1 MQTTDIAKIYW
12 IWLAEGLG
20 QGSRLAAKLLEEY
33 EDAKAIY
40 QAKDSDLRLY
50 RAWRD
55 NDLLQFAQ
63 LLKNREMRRATEILN
78 QCQKNAIGVLTYD
91 DPAFPSSLRCLS
103 NPPLVLYYRGTIP
116 DTTAYCTIGVVG
128 TRTMTDYGRDM
139 AYSLGAGLASGGAV
153 VVSGLALGADSMAMV
168 GAMDAGGVTMGVLG
182 CGVDVVYPPAHRPLY
197 EQVLAHGGCILS
209 EYPPLSR
216 PLGFHFPVR
225 NRIISGLSDGVVV
238 VEADSKS
245 GALITARHAVY
256 QGKTL
261 FAVPGQVG
269 SRTAE
274 GPNALL
280 RDGALPVLSA
290 ADVLEEFA
298 FPYAKTVHP
307 EKAAQFSA
315 KWNGTDRAREAMER
329 EQVGIR
335 GKDTYYGKQTYGG
348 KNPHKDAPVPP
359 KGIPTEPSPVE
370 GQSPKDMPERRNM
383 PPQELQTAASEE
395 KSGMSGLS
403 ALFRKGKDAGRKTEK
418 EGGKG
423 VSTRQKSVSV
433 EPEKKKSDK
442 KTLFTKKIDL
452 KSLDEQELKVYNT
465 MKPNVPMSADELVR
479 DDQSIAT
486 VMAALT
492 MLEMIGAVEAGK
504 GGYFMRTDPDD
515 APGRLVE
522 DDEIE

>member
-1 MQTTDIAKIYW
+1 MQTTDISKIYW

-20 QGSRLAAKLLEEY
+20 QGSRLASKLLGEY
-33 EDAKAIY
+33 EDAKSIY
-40 QAKDSDLRLY
+40 QAKDSDIRLY
-50 RAWRD
+50 RSWRD
-55 NDLLQFAQ
+55 NDLLQFTQ
-63 LLKNREMRRATEILN
+63 LLKNKELRRATEILN
-78 QCQKNAIGVLTYD
+78 QCKKNAIGILTYD
-91 DPAFPSSLRCLS
+91 DPAFPPSLRSLS
-103 NPPLVLYYRGTIP
+103 NPPLVLYYRGTFP
-116 DTTAYCTIGVVG
+116 DTSFYCTIGVVG

-168 GAMDAGGVTMGVLG
+168 GAIDAGGITMGVLG

-274 GPNALL
+274 GTNALL

-298 FPYAKTVHP
+298 FPYAKTIHP
-307 EKAAQFSA
+307 EKAAQFFA
-315 KWNGTDRAREAMER
+315 KWSGTERAREAMER
-329 EQVGIR
+329 EQIGFR

-348 KNPHKDAPVPP
+348 KNPRKDVSVPP
-359 KGIPTEPSPVE
+359 RGTPVEPSPIL
-370 GQSPKDMPERRNM
+370 GKSPENIPEWQNAAV
-383 PPQELQTAASEE
+383 QDIQTALQETKDSTH
-395 KSGMSGLS
+395 GLSGL
-403 ALFRKGKDAGRKTEK
+403 FHKGKDAGINPKK
-418 EGGKG
+418 EDGKG
-423 VSTRQKSVSV
+423 MSARQKNETVGA
-433 EPEKKKSDK
+433 EKIKSNKKMP
-442 KTLFTKKIDL
+442 FTKKIDL

-522 DDEIE
+522 DNEVE